1 MKKKVGEVFTI
12 TREVSAGTGYSYYL
26 TLLTEGLALIDNSM
40 TPEQRNLAGG
50 KMIQTFAFIC
60 LKEGEASFQLAKFRV
75 FDPTDILYEEIE
87 IVQIINDQTSNSDT
101 LIGGWTKF
109 HEPGNEEIK
118 IFEEAF
124 EGFIGVEYT
133 PVMVKSQIVN
143 GVNYI
148 YIADA
153 IGIFRGAIPYKAQ
166 VSIYKPIQGKA
177 MLTNIVKIDE
187 DTLKAIK

>member
-1 MKKKVGEVFTI
+1 MKKKIGEVFTI

-26 TLLTEGLALIDNSM
+26 TLLTEGLALIDSGV
-40 TPEQRNLAGG
+40 TPEQGNLAGG
-50 KMIQTFAFIC
+50 NVIQTFTFIC

-75 FDPTDILYEEIE
+75 FDPSDILYENIST
-87 IVQIINDQTSNSDT
+87 IDITNDSNT
-101 LIGGWTKF
+101 MPGGWTEYHK
-109 HEPGNEEIK
+109 PSPEEIK

-124 EGFIGVEYT
+124 EGFVGVKYT

-153 IGIFRGAIPYKAQ
+153 IGVYPGATPYKAQ

-177 MLTNIVKIDE
+177 MLTNIIKIDE
-187 DTLKAIK
+187 DTLKAIQ

>member
-1 MKKKVGEVFTI
+1 MKKKIGEIFTI

-26 TLLTEGLALIDNSM
+26 ALLTEGLALIDSG
-40 TPEQRNLAGG
+40 TSEQGNHLAGG
-50 KMIQTFAFIC
+50 NVLQTFTFIC

-75 FDPTDILYEEIE
+75 FDPADILYENVSTVKIE
-87 IVQIINDQTSNSDT
+87 NVSYAGDNSR
-101 LIGGWTKF
+101 GGWTEY
-109 HEPGNEEIK
+109 HELSPEERK

-124 EGFIGVEYT
+124 EGLIGVKYT

-153 IGIFRGAIPYKAQ
+153 VGAYLDAISFKTQ
-166 VSIYKPIQGKA
+166 VSIYKPTQGKA
-177 MLTNIVKIDE
+177 VITNIVKIDE
-187 DTLKAIK
+187 DMLKVIK